1 VELLID
7 RVVVS
12 NEEVEIHYVVPT
24 NKASEQ
30 VHFSHL
36 RADYRAGPP
45 LRQKEGASVAMLQDL
60 SHC

>member
-12 NEEVEIHYVVPT
+12 NDKVEIRYVVPT

-30 VHFSHL
+30 VQFSHL
-36 RADYRAGPP
+36 RTGYRTGPP
-45 LRQKEGASVAMLQDL
+45 FYQKEGASFTML
-60 SHC
+60 